1 MLKALVPDA
10 EKTKTFHLSTEAPY
24 KLPVKLIHSEKLC

>member
-10 EKTKTFHLSTEAPY
+10 EKTKTFHLSTEAPC
-24 KLPVKLIHSEKLC
+24 KLPVELIRSKKLC